1 MRQVSAALQARLDAE
16 ATSFCHC
23 WKLLRRDG
31 ATRGFTDH
39 DRDLVFDG
47 ISFSGRAGLDA
58 AATETSLGFAIG
70 GGDVSGALS
79 SDTLL
84 ESELA
89 NGVYDGATL
98 ETWLVDWA
106 APEHR
111 LLLDIASLGEV
122 RRTDFAFTAEL
133 RSLAHRLDQTR
144 GRRFQQACSAD
155 LGDARCRVALDAPA
169 FSAIA
174 PVLAGA
180 DASGCLVALT
190 AFADGWFVNGR
201 VDSLD
206 GANAGARA
214 IVRSHRGE
222 AAGTRLTFWTPL
234 AHPLAV
240 GDRLRITAGCDK
252 TLATCRDKFANV
264 ANFRGFPHIPGN
276 DVLMR
281 RASEGDPVMDGGSLF
296 A

>member
-1 MRQVSAALQARLDAE
+1 MRQVTAALQARLDAD

-31 ATRGFTDH
+31 VTRGFTDH
-39 DRDLVFDG
+39 DRDLAFDG
-47 ISFSGRAGLDA
+47 IAFSGGAGLEA

-70 GGDVSGALS
+70 GGDVSGALT

-84 ESELA
+84 EADLV
-89 NGVYDGATL
+89 NGLYDGATL
-98 ETWLVDWA
+98 ETWLVDWS

-122 RRTDFAFTAEL
+122 RRTDFAFTAEV

-144 GRRFQQACSAD
+144 GRRFQQACGAD
-155 LGDARCRVALDAPA
+155 LGDTRCRVALDAPRFGA
-169 FSAIA
+169 VAS
-174 PVLAGA
+174 VLEAT
-180 DASGCLVALT
+180 DLSSCLVALS
-190 AFADGWFVNGR
+190 AFAEGWFVNGR
-201 VDSLD
+201 ADVLD
-206 GANAGARA
+206 GANAGAHA
-214 IVRSHRGE
+214 IVRSHRRE
-222 AAGTRLTFWTPL
+222 TTGTRLTFWTPL
-234 AHPLAV
+234 AHPLTP
-240 GDRLRITAGCDK
+240 GNRLRVTAGCDK